1 MTMSMIIPVIMSVL
15 DQYPGARAKMIAA
28 MEQFQVE
35 QHDRGDAG
43 SSLPGDR

>member
-1 MTMSMIIPVIMSVL
+1 MNIIMSVVMSIL
-15 DQYPGARAKMIAA
+15 DEYRGARAKMIAA

-43 SSLPGDR
+43 PSLPGDR